1 MFAQAQILGGSD
13 YRYFERYISV
23 ALVYW
28 VISIIIEQ
36 IGRLIEKRMDI
47 DMPQSSQKEVTGGI
61 R

>member
-23 ALVYW
+23 SLVYW

-47 DMPQSSQKEVTGGI
+47 DTPQSSQKK
-61 R
+61 